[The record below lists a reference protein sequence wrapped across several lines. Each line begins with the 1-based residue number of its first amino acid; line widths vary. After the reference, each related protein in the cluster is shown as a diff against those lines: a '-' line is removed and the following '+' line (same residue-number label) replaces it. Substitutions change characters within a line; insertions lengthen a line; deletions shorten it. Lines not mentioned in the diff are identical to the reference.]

1 MDHQRPPGR
10 LQHIEQRSDQRIAG
24 LIDEYVGGKLETNEA
39 PLELALERRR
49 IDPREACRR
58 PTTKRPFE
66 LCDSIVVGGQERES
80 LARGKQ
86 LDAQGRRQRNEH
98 EVEAIGSRQR
108 RSRCDIV
115 IVGIDRVIRLAVEP

>member
-1 MDHQRPPGR
+1 
-10 LQHIEQRSDQRIAG
+10 
-24 LIDEYVGGKLETNEA
+24 
-39 PLELALERRR
+39 
-49 IDPREACRR
+49 
-58 PTTKRPFE
+58 
-66 LCDSIVVGGQERES
+66 VVGGQERES